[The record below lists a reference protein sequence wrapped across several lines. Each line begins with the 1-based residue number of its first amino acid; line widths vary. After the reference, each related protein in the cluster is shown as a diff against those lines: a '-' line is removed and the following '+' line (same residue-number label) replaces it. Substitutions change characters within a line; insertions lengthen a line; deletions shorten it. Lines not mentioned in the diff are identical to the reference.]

1 MVRSESNIYLVKFI
15 REVQVKLEAIPT
27 LGAIVYNA
35 IIKRILS
42 KTELEIAQNVV
53 HKIKKGILIDIGS
66 GTGYLSIEIAKRA
79 PQLNIY
85 GIDLSRK
92 MVKIASGHAK
102 AYENVKFKLAN
113 AAELPFEDDSIDF
126 IISTGSF
133 HHWKHP
139 IKIFNECYRVL
150 KTNGE
155 AWIYDGCS
163 NPPKNDI
170 LKLKQQYGN
179 IKYHFFCQIQ
189 KAHGFPWKIYKTKI
203 KRLLEHTKFRSNFQM
218 IFTDGWMKI
227 VLKK

>member
-1 MVRSESNIYLVKFI
+1 M
-15 REVQVKLEAIPT
+15 QVKLEAIPT

-35 IIKRILS
+35 IVKRILS
-42 KTELEIAQNVV
+42 KTELEIAQKVTQR
-53 HKIKKGILIDIGS
+53 IKKGVLIDIGS
-66 GTGYLSIEIAKRA
+66 GTGYLSIEIGKKA

-92 MVKIASGHAK
+92 MVEIASGHAK
-102 AYENVKFKLAN
+102 AFENVKFKLAN

-163 NPPKNDI
+163 NPPNEEVI
-170 LKLKQQYGN
+170 KLKR
-179 IKYHFFCQIQ
+179 KYSGFKYPILTQIQ
-189 KAHGFPWKIYKTKI
+189 KLHGFNWEEYNTKI
-203 KRLLEHTKFRSNFQM
+203 KNLLEHTKFKKNFQM
-218 IFTDGWMKI
+218 VLTDGWMKM

>member
-1 MVRSESNIYLVKFI
+1 LVKFI
-15 REVQVKLEAIPT
+15 REAQVKLEAIPT
-27 LGAIVYNA
+27 LGAILYNA

-53 HKIKKGILIDIGS
+53 HRIKKGILIDIGS
-66 GTGYLSIEIAKRA
+66 GTGYLSIEIGKRA

-92 MVKIASGHAK
+92 MVEIASGHAK
-102 AYENVKFKLAN
+102 RFKNVKFKLAN
-113 AAELPFEDDSIDF
+113 AAALPFEGDSIDF

-139 IKIFNECYRVL
+139 IKIFNECFRVL
-150 KTNGE
+150 KTKGE

-163 NPPKNDI
+163 NPPHEEVS
-170 LKLKQQYGN
+170 KLKRKYGGL
-179 IKYHFFCQIQ
+179 KYPILTQIQ
-189 KAHGFPWKIYKTKI
+189 KFHGFSWKEYKTKI
-203 KRLLEHTKFRSNFQM
+203 KYLLEHTKFKKNFQM
-218 IFTDGWMKI
+218 VLTDGWMKM